1 MDARAGAAHQP
12 VNMHPIDRAL
22 SGIAGGALLLA
33 AVRRGEW
40 PGLLLGLAGVGMLY
54 RGVSG
59 NCPGYTALGIST
71 TSAGEPDRPGA
82 RDDAPIVERWITIG
96 KERDEVYALLE
107 QPDVLTRMMEHVADV
122 RVDGDAMHWRMHGL
136 FGRSLEWEAR
146 IVERRPGERLSW
158 LSAPGAALRSEGS
171 LSLSEAP
178 GGRGTVVALQLAY
191 SPPGGS
197 LGGAAMKLL
206 RVVPESV
213 ALRAL
218 QRLKSLA
225 ETGEIPTTAFDP
237 SGREQDDAR
246 IEHSHDAPTPRARE
260 PLPAP
265 LLAGS
270 PA

>member
-1 MDARAGAAHQP
+1 MDARIASAHP
-12 VNMHPIDRAL
+12 TVNMHPVDRAL
-22 SGIAGGALLLA
+22 SGVTGGALLLA
-33 AVRRGEW
+33 AARRGDW
-40 PGLLLGLAGVGMLY
+40 PGALLALAGVGMLY
-54 RGVSG
+54 RGLSG

-82 RDDAPIVERWITIG
+82 RDDAPSVERWITIG
-96 KERDEVYALLE
+96 KGRDELYALLE

-122 RVDGDAMHWRMHGL
+122 QVDGDTMHWHMHGL

-158 LSAPGAALRSEGS
+158 LSVPGAALRSEGS
-171 LSLSEAP
+171 LALSAAP
-178 GGRGTVVALQLAY
+178 GGRGTVVSLQLAY

-213 ALRAL
+213 AMRAL

-225 ETGEIPTTAFDP
+225 ETGEIPTSEFDP
-237 SGREQDDAR
+237 SGRRPDEAR
-246 IEHSHDAPTPRARE
+246 IEPPRARE

-265 LLAGS
+265 QLAGS